1 MEFGATQTAARAALA
16 TAISILRDPI
26 YKRASEEPA
35 MRRQFHTLD
44 VFTDAPLAG
53 NPLAVVLDAEGLD
66 DARMQKI
73 AREFNL
79 AETVFVVAP
88 RDPVN
93 TAALRIFTPA
103 RELPFAG
110 HPTVGAAAL
119 LAHLRA
125 PQLLAAQDLRL
136 VLEEKVG
143 EVVCVSR
150 HRRGQALA
158 AYFTLPRLPQRAGSP
173 PSAGEIA
180 ERLGLEPKDIGFGA
194 HRPTLFSAGVDFLF
208 APIAS
213 AAALAKADPD
223 RMSWGADGGPGVYL
237 YTRETTGAGAAYRA
251 RMFASGWGIR
261 EDPATG
267 AAASAFAGVVMEFDR
282 PVDGEHSI
290 VIEQGVE
297 MGRPSAI
304 ALGLEV
310 EDGALKSA
318 TIGGSAVLIAAGTI
332 DL

>member
-1 MEFGATQTAARAALA
+1 
-16 TAISILRDPI
+16 
-26 YKRASEEPA
+26 
-35 MRRQFHTLD
+35 MRRAYHLLD

-53 NPLAVVLDAEGLD
+53 NPLAVVLDAQGLD
-66 DARMQKI
+66 DARMQAI

-79 AETVFVVAP
+79 AETVFVSEP

-93 TAALRIFTPA
+93 SAALRIFTPA

-125 PQLLAAQDLRL
+125 PQLLSAQDLRI

-143 EVVCVSR
+143 DVVCVAR
-150 HRRGQALA
+150 HRRGKALA
-158 AYFTLPRLPQRAGSP
+158 AYFTLPRLPQPAGAA
-173 PSAGEIA
+173 PSAA
-180 ERLGLEPKDIGFGA
+180 ELASKLGLEPEDIGFGA
-194 HRPTLFSAGVDFLF
+194 HHPTVFGAGVDFIF
-208 APIAS
+208 APLRS
-213 AAALAKADPD
+213 AVALAKATPD
-223 RMSWGADGGPGVYL
+223 RSLWGEGGGPGLYL
-237 YTRETTGAGAAYRA
+237 YTNEANEGAAYRA
-251 RMFASGWGIR
+251 RMFGLGWGIR

-267 AAASAFAGVVMEFDR
+267 SAASAFAGVVMKFD
-282 PVDGEHSI
+282 PPGDGEHTL

-310 EDGALKSA
+310 EDGELRAA
-318 TIGGSAVLIAAGTI
+318 TIGGSAVIIGQGTL

>member
-1 MEFGATQTAARAALA
+1 
-16 TAISILRDPI
+16 
-26 YKRASEEPA
+26 
-35 MRRQFHTLD
+35 MRRNYHTLD
-44 VFTDAPLAG
+44 VFTDAPFAG

-66 DARMQKI
+66 DARMQQI

-79 AETVFVVAP
+79 PETVFVVAP

-93 TAALRIFTPA
+93 SAALRIFTPA

-143 EVVCVSR
+143 DVVCIAR

-158 AYFTLPRLPQRAGSP
+158 AYFHLPRLPQSAGAA
-173 PSAGEIA
+173 PSAAELA
-180 ERLGLEPKDIGFGA
+180 ERLGLKAADIGFGA
-194 HRPTLFSAGVDFLF
+194 HRPSAYGAGVDFLF
-208 APIAS
+208 VPIAG
-213 AAALAKADPD
+213 AAAIAKASPD
-223 RMSWGADGGPGVYL
+223 RAHWGADGGPGVYL
-237 YTRETTGAGAAYRA
+237 YTRETTRDGAAYHA

-267 AAASAFAGVVMEFDR
+267 AAASAFAGVVMEFDQ
-282 PVDGEHSI
+282 PADGEHVV

-297 MGRPSAI
+297 MGRPSMI
-304 ALGLEV
+304 GLGLEV
-310 EDGALKSA
+310 EGGALKSA
-318 TIGGSAVLIAAGTI
+318 SIGGSTVLIAEGTI

>member
-1 MEFGATQTAARAALA
+1 
-16 TAISILRDPI
+16 
-26 YKRASEEPA
+26 
-35 MRRQFHTLD
+35 MRRNYHTLD
-44 VFTDAPLAG
+44 VFTDTPLAG

-66 DARMQKI
+66 DARMQRI

-79 AETVFVVAP
+79 PETVFVRAP

-136 VLEEKVG
+136 VLEEKIG
-143 EVVCVSR
+143 EVVCVAR
-150 HRRGQALA
+150 HRHGQALA
-158 AYFTLPRLPQRAGSP
+158 SYFTLPRLPQ
-173 PSAGEIA
+173 SAGAAPPAAELA
-180 ERLGLEPKDIGFGA
+180 ERLGLEAAEIGFGA
-194 HRPTLFSAGVDFLF
+194 HRPTVYSAGVDFLF

-213 AAALAKADPD
+213 AAAMAKANPD
-223 RMSWGADGGPGVYL
+223 RGHWGADGGPGVYL
-237 YTRETTGAGAAYRA
+237 YTRETSAGAATYRA

-267 AAASAFAGVVMEFDR
+267 AAASAFAGVVMEFDQ
-282 PVDGEHSI
+282 PADGEHSI
-290 VIEQGVE
+290 VIKQGVE
-297 MGRPSAI
+297 MGRPSLI
-304 ALGLEV
+304 ALGMDV
-310 EDGALKSA
+310 EAGALRSA
-318 TIGGSAVLIAAGTI
+318 SIGGSAVLIAEGTI

>member
-1 MEFGATQTAARAALA
+1 
-16 TAISILRDPI
+16 
-26 YKRASEEPA
+26 
-35 MRRQFHTLD
+35 MRRNYHTLD

-66 DARMQKI
+66 DARMQQI

-79 AETVFVVAP
+79 PETVFVVAP

-93 TAALRIFTPA
+93 SAALRIFTPA

-143 EVVCVSR
+143 DVLCIAR

-158 AYFTLPRLPQRAGSP
+158 AYFHLPRLPQSAGAA
-173 PSAGEIA
+173 PSAA
-180 ERLGLEPKDIGFGA
+180 ELAESLGIEPADIGFGA
-194 HRPTLFSAGVDFLF
+194 HRPTVYGAGVDFLF
-208 APIAS
+208 VPIAG
-213 AAALAKADPD
+213 AAAIAKASPD
-223 RMSWGADGGPGVYL
+223 RTHWGVDGGPGVYL
-237 YTRETTGAGAAYRA
+237 YTRETIRAGAAYHA

-267 AAASAFAGVVMEFDR
+267 AAASAFAGVVMEFDK
-282 PVDGEHSI
+282 PADGEQVV

-297 MGRPSAI
+297 MGRPSVI

-310 EDGALKSA
+310 EGGALRSA
-318 TIGGSAVLIAAGTI
+318 SIGGSAVLIAEGTI

>member
-1 MEFGATQTAARAALA
+1 
-16 TAISILRDPI
+16 
-26 YKRASEEPA
+26 
-35 MRRQFHTLD
+35 MRRNYHTLD

-53 NPLAVVLDAEGLD
+53 NPLAVVLDADGLD
-66 DARMQKI
+66 DARMQQI

-79 AETVFVVAP
+79 PETVFVVTP

-93 TAALRIFTPA
+93 SAALRIFTPG

-136 VLEEKVG
+136 VLEETVG
-143 EVVCVSR
+143 DVVCIAR

-158 AYFTLPRLPQRAGSP
+158 AYFHLPRLPQPAGAA
-173 PSAGEIA
+173 PSDA
-180 ERLGLEPKDIGFGA
+180 ELAESLGLEPADIGFGA
-194 HRPTLFSAGVDFLF
+194 HRPTVYGAGVDFLF
-208 APIAS
+208 VPIAG
-213 AAALAKADPD
+213 AAAIAKASPD
-223 RMSWGADGGPGVYL
+223 RAHWGADGGPGVYL
-237 YTRETTGAGAAYRA
+237 YTRETTRAGAAYHA
-251 RMFASGWGIR
+251 RMFASGWGVR

-267 AAASAFAGVVMEFDR
+267 SAASAFAGVVMEFDK
-282 PVDGEHSI
+282 PADGEHFV

-297 MGRPSAI
+297 MGRPSVI

-310 EDGALKSA
+310 EGGALRSA
-318 TIGGSAVLIAAGTI
+318 SIGGSAVLIAEGTI

>member
-1 MEFGATQTAARAALA
+1 
-16 TAISILRDPI
+16 
-26 YKRASEEPA
+26 
-35 MRRQFHTLD
+35 MRRQFYTLD
-44 VFTDAPLAG
+44 VFTVAPLAG
-53 NPLAVVLDAEGLD
+53 NPLAVVLDADGLD
-66 DARMQKI
+66 DARMQGI

-110 HPTVGAAAL
+110 HPTVGAATL

-125 PQLLAAQDLRL
+125 PELLAAQDLRL
-136 VLEEKVG
+136 VLEEG
-143 EVVCVSR
+143 IGDVVCVAR

-158 AYFTLPRLPQRAGSP
+158 AYFTLPRLPQRGGAA
-173 PSAGEIA
+173 PSAAEIA
-180 ERLGLEPKDIGFGA
+180 DRLSVEPADIGFGA
-194 HRPTLFSAGVDFLF
+194 HRPTVYGAGVDFLF

-213 AAALAKADPD
+213 AAAMAKADPD
-223 RMSWGADGGPGVYL
+223 RTRWGADGGPGVYL
-237 YTRETTGAGAAYRA
+237 YTRDAARADAPYRA
-251 RMFASGWGIR
+251 RMFAAGWGIR

-267 AAASAFAGVVMEFDR
+267 AAASAFAGVVMEFE
-282 PVDGEHSI
+282 PPADGEHSI

-297 MGRPSAI
+297 MGRPSRI

-310 EDGALKSA
+310 EGGALKSA
-318 TIGGSAVLIAAGTI
+318 SIGGSAVLIAEGTI

>member
-1 MEFGATQTAARAALA
+1 
-16 TAISILRDPI
+16 
-26 YKRASEEPA
+26 
-35 MRRQFHTLD
+35 MRRNYYTLD

-66 DARMQKI
+66 DKRMQQI

-79 AETVFVVAP
+79 AETAFVAEP

-93 TAALRIFTPA
+93 TAAVRIFTPA

-125 PQLLAAQDLRL
+125 PDLLAAHDLRV
-136 VLEEKVG
+136 VLEERIG
-143 EVVCVSR
+143 DVVCVAR

-158 AYFTLPRLPQRAGSP
+158 AYFHLPRLPQRIGAA
-173 PSAGEIA
+173 PSAEELA
-180 ERLGLEPKDIGFGA
+180 DRLGLEPAEIGFGA
-194 HRPTLFSAGVDFLF
+194 HRPTVYGAGVDFLF

-213 AAALAKADPD
+213 AAAIARADPD
-223 RMSWGADGGPGVYL
+223 RTRWGADGGPGVYL
-237 YTRETTGAGAAYRA
+237 YTRAAAGAEAAYRA
-251 RMFASGWGIR
+251 RMFASAWGVR

-267 AAASAFAGVVMEFDR
+267 SAASAFAGVVMEFDA
-282 PVDGEHSI
+282 PADGEHAI

-297 MGRPSAI
+297 MGRRSAI
-304 ALGLEV
+304 ALGLQV
-310 EDGALKSA
+310 EGGALTSA
-318 TIGGSAVLIAAGTI
+318 SIGGSAVLIAEGTI

>member
-1 MEFGATQTAARAALA
+1 
-16 TAISILRDPI
+16 
-26 YKRASEEPA
+26 
-35 MRRQFHTLD
+35 MRRNYYTLD

-53 NPLAVVLDAEGLD
+53 NPLAVVLDADGLD
-66 DARMQKI
+66 DKRMQAI

-79 AETVFVVAP
+79 SETVFVRAP

-93 TAALRIFTPA
+93 TAALRIFTPG

-125 PQLLAAQDLRL
+125 PELLAAQDLRL
-136 VLEEKVG
+136 VLEERIG
-143 EVVCVSR
+143 DVVCVAR

-158 AYFTLPRLPQRAGSP
+158 AYFNLPRLPQRGGAA
-173 PSAGEIA
+173 PSAAEIA
-180 ERLGLEPKDIGFGA
+180 DRLGLEPDDIGFGA
-194 HRPTLFSAGVDFLF
+194 HRPSAWGAGVDFLF
-208 APIAS
+208 APIAG

-223 RMSWGADGGPGVYL
+223 RGRWGADGGPGVFL
-237 YTRETTGAGAAYRA
+237 YTREAARGAAYRA
-251 RMFASGWGIR
+251 RMFASGWGVR

-267 AAASAFAGVVMEFDR
+267 AAASAFAGVVMEFER
-282 PVDGEHSI
+282 PADGEHSI

-310 EDGALKSA
+310 EGGALKSA
-318 TIGGSAVLIAAGTI
+318 SIGGSTALVAEGTI

>member
-1 MEFGATQTAARAALA
+1 
-16 TAISILRDPI
+16 
-26 YKRASEEPA
+26 

-53 NPLAVVLDAEGLD
+53 NPLAVVLDADGLD
-66 DARMQKI
+66 EKRMQQI

-79 AETVFVVAP
+79 SETVFVRTP

-125 PQLLAAQDLRL
+125 PQLLAAQDLRV
-136 VLEEKVG
+136 VLEEG
-143 EVVCVSR
+143 IGDVVCVAR

-158 AYFTLPRLPQRAGSP
+158 ATFTLPRLPQRGGAA
-173 PSAGEIA
+173 PSAA
-180 ERLGLEPKDIGFGA
+180 ELADRLGLAAADIGFGP
-194 HRPTLFSAGVDFLF
+194 HRPSVWGAGVDFLF

-223 RMSWGADGGPGVYL
+223 RGRWGADDGPGVFL
-237 YTRETTGAGAAYRA
+237 YAREAAQGAAYRA
-251 RMFASGWGIR
+251 RMFASGWGVR

-267 AAASAFAGVVMEFDR
+267 AAASAFAGVVMEFE
-282 PVDGEHSI
+282 PPEDGEHTI
-290 VIEQGVE
+290 VIAQGVE

-310 EDGALKSA
+310 EGGALKSA
-318 TIGGSAVLIAAGTI
+318 SIGGSAALIAEGTI

>member
-1 MEFGATQTAARAALA
+1 
-16 TAISILRDPI
+16 
-26 YKRASEEPA
+26 
-35 MRRQFHTLD
+35 MRRAYHLLD
-44 VFTDAPLAG
+44 VFTETPLTG

-66 DARMQKI
+66 DVRMQAI

-79 AETVFVVAP
+79 PETVFVREP
-88 RDPVN
+88 RDPIN
-93 TAALRIFTPA
+93 SAALRIFTPG

-136 VLEEKVG
+136 VLEETIG
-143 EVVCVSR
+143 DVVCVAR

-158 AYFTLPRLPQRAGSP
+158 ASFTLPRLPQPTGTA
-173 PSAGEIA
+173 PSAEELA
-180 ERLGLEPKDIGFGA
+180 AKLGLEVADIGFGD
-194 HRPTLFSAGVDFLF
+194 HRPTVYSAGVAFVF
-208 APIAS
+208 APIRS
-213 AAALAKADPD
+213 AAALAKASPD
-223 RMSWGADGGPGVYL
+223 RASWGESGGPGVYL
-237 YTRETTGAGAAYRA
+237 YTGEASGEAAYRA
-251 RMFASGWGIR
+251 RMFAAGWGIR

-282 PVDGEHSI
+282 PGDGEHTL
-290 VIEQGVE
+290 VIEQGVD

-304 ALGLEV
+304 VLGLEV
-310 EDGALKSA
+310 ESGALHSA
-318 TIGGSAVLIAAGTI
+318 TIGGSAVLIAQGTI

>member
-1 MEFGATQTAARAALA
+1 
-16 TAISILRDPI
+16 
-26 YKRASEEPA
+26 
-35 MRRQFHTLD
+35 MRRNYCTLD
-44 VFTDAPLAG
+44 VFTDTPLAG

-66 DARMQKI
+66 DARMQSI

-79 AETVFVVAP
+79 AETVFVRAP

-125 PQLLAAQDLRL
+125 ADLLAAQDLRV
-136 VLEEKVG
+136 VLEERIG
-143 EVVCVSR
+143 DVVCVAR
-150 HRRGQALA
+150 HRQGQALGA
-158 AYFTLPRLPQRAGSP
+158 TFTLPRLPQRSGAAP
-173 PSAGEIA
+173 PAAEIA
-180 ERLGLEPKDIGFGA
+180 DRLGIDPADIGFGA
-194 HRPTLFSAGVDFLF
+194 HRPAVYGTGVDFLF

-213 AAALAKADPD
+213 AAALRKADPD
-223 RMSWGADGGPGVYL
+223 RARWGADGGPGVYL
-237 YTRETTGAGAAYRA
+237 YTRETTRTSTAYRA
-251 RMFASGWGIR
+251 RMFAAGWGVR

-267 AAASAFAGVVMEFDR
+267 SAASAFAGVVMEFE
-282 PVDGEHSI
+282 PPADGEHSI
-290 VIEQGVE
+290 VIEQGIE
-297 MGRPSAI
+297 MGRRSAI

-310 EDGALKSA
+310 EGGALKSA
-318 TIGGSAVLIAAGTI
+318 TIGGSVAPIAEGTI

>member
-1 MEFGATQTAARAALA
+1 
-16 TAISILRDPI
+16 
-26 YKRASEEPA
+26 
-35 MRRQFHTLD
+35 MRRQFYTLD
-44 VFTDAPLAG
+44 VFTDAPFAG
-53 NPLAVVLDAEGLD
+53 NPLAVVLDAEGDD
-66 DARMQKI
+66 DARMQRA

-79 AETVFVVAP
+79 AETVYVFAP

-125 PQLLAAQDLRL
+125 PQLLATQDLRL

-143 EVVCVSR
+143 DVVCVAR

-158 AYFTLPRLPQRAGSP
+158 AYFTLPRLPQAAGTA
-173 PSAGEIA
+173 PSTAQLA
-180 ERLGLEPKDIGFGA
+180 ASLGLEPGDIGFGA
-194 HRPTLFSAGVDFLF
+194 HRPTLYGAGVDFLF
-208 APIAS
+208 VPLAS
-213 AAALAKADPD
+213 AAALAKASPD
-223 RMSWGADGGPGVYL
+223 HASWGAGGGPGVYL
-237 YTRETTGAGAAYRA
+237 YSRETTQAGAAYQA
-251 RMFASGWGIR
+251 RMFAAGWGIR

-267 AAASAFAGVVMEFDR
+267 SAASAFAGLVMEFDR
-282 PVDGEHSI
+282 PADGEHSI
-290 VIEQGVE
+290 VIAQGVE
-297 MGRPSAI
+297 MGRPSLI

-310 EDGALKSA
+310 EGGALKSA
-318 TIGGSAVLIAAGTI
+318 TIGGSAVLIAEGSI

>member
-1 MEFGATQTAARAALA
+1 
-16 TAISILRDPI
+16 
-26 YKRASEEPA
+26 

-53 NPLAVVLDAEGLD
+53 NPLAVVLDADGLD
-66 DARMQKI
+66 EKRMQQI
-73 AREFNL
+73 SREFNL
-79 AETVFVVAP
+79 SETVFVRTP

-125 PQLLAAQDLRL
+125 PQLLAAQDLRV
-136 VLEEKVG
+136 VLEEG
-143 EVVCVSR
+143 IGDVVCVAR

-158 AYFTLPRLPQRAGSP
+158 ATFTLPRLPQRGGAA
-173 PSAGEIA
+173 PSAA
-180 ERLGLEPKDIGFGA
+180 ELADRLGLKPGDIGFGA
-194 HRPTLFSAGVDFLF
+194 HRPSAWGAGVDFLF

-223 RMSWGADGGPGVYL
+223 RGRWGADDGPGVFL
-237 YTRETTGAGAAYRA
+237 YAREAAQGAAYRA
-251 RMFASGWGIR
+251 RMFASGWGVR

-267 AAASAFAGVVMEFDR
+267 AAASAFAGVVMEFE
-282 PVDGEHSI
+282 PPEDGEHTI
-290 VIEQGVE
+290 VIAQGVE

-310 EDGALKSA
+310 EGGALKSA
-318 TIGGSAVLIAAGTI
+318 SIGGSAALIAEGTI

>member
-1 MEFGATQTAARAALA
+1 
-16 TAISILRDPI
+16 
-26 YKRASEEPA
+26 
-35 MRRQFHTLD
+35 MRRNYHTLD

-53 NPLAVVLDAEGLD
+53 NPLAVVLDADGLD
-66 DARMQKI
+66 DARMQQI

-79 AETVFVVAP
+79 PETVFVVTP

-93 TAALRIFTPA
+93 SAALRIFTPG

-136 VLEEKVG
+136 VLEETVG
-143 EVVCVSR
+143 DVVCIAR

-158 AYFTLPRLPQRAGSP
+158 AYFHLPRLPQPAGAA
-173 PSAGEIA
+173 PSDA
-180 ERLGLEPKDIGFGA
+180 ELAESLGLEAADIGFGA
-194 HRPTLFSAGVDFLF
+194 HRPTVYGAGVDFLF
-208 APIAS
+208 VPIAG
-213 AAALAKADPD
+213 AAAIAKASPD
-223 RMSWGADGGPGVYL
+223 RAHWGADGGPGVYL
-237 YTRETTGAGAAYRA
+237 YTRETTRAGAAYHA
-251 RMFASGWGIR
+251 RMFASGWGVR

-267 AAASAFAGVVMEFDR
+267 SAASAFAGVVMEFDK
-282 PVDGEHSI
+282 PADGEHFV

-297 MGRPSAI
+297 MGRPSVI

-310 EDGALKSA
+310 EGGALRSA
-318 TIGGSAVLIAAGTI
+318 SIGGSAVLIAEGTI

>member
-1 MEFGATQTAARAALA
+1 
-16 TAISILRDPI
+16 
-26 YKRASEEPA
+26 
-35 MRRQFHTLD
+35 MRRQFFTLD
-44 VFTDAPLAG
+44 VFTDAPFAG
-53 NPLAVVLDAEGLD
+53 NPLAVVLDAEGID
-66 DARMQKI
+66 DARMQRI

-143 EVVCVSR
+143 DVVCVAR

-158 AYFTLPRLPQRAGSP
+158 AYFTLPRLPQRSAAP
-173 PSAGEIA
+173 PSAAEIA
-180 ERLGLEPKDIGFGA
+180 DRLGLETTDIGFGA
-194 HRPTLFSAGVDFLF
+194 HRPTVYGAGVDFLF

-213 AAALAKADPD
+213 AAAIARADPD
-223 RMSWGADGGPGVYL
+223 RTRWGAGGGPAVYL
-237 YTRETTGAGAAYRA
+237 YASDPPGSGAAYRA
-251 RMFASGWGIR
+251 RMFASGWGVR

-267 AAASAFAGVVMEFDR
+267 AAASAFAGVLMEFDR
-282 PVDGEHSI
+282 PADGERSV

-297 MGRPSAI
+297 MGRPSVI

-310 EDGALKSA
+310 EGGALRSA
-318 TIGGSAVLIAAGTI
+318 TIGGSAVLIAEGTI

>member
-1 MEFGATQTAARAALA
+1 
-16 TAISILRDPI
+16 
-26 YKRASEEPA
+26 
-35 MRRQFHTLD
+35 MRRNYYTLD

-66 DARMQKI
+66 DARMQSI

-79 AETVFVVAP
+79 AETVFVRAP

-125 PQLLAAQDLRL
+125 PQLLAAQDLRV

-143 EVVCVSR
+143 DVVCVAR
-150 HRRGQALA
+150 HRQGQALA
-158 AYFTLPRLPQRAGSP
+158 AYFHLPRLPRPAGAA
-173 PSAGEIA
+173 PSAA
-180 ERLGLEPKDIGFGA
+180 ELADRLGLEPAEIGFGA
-194 HRPTLFSAGVDFLF
+194 HRPSVWGAGVDFLF

-213 AAALAKADPD
+213 AAALARADPD
-223 RMSWGADGGPGVYL
+223 RTRWGADGGPAVYL
-237 YTRETTGAGAAYRA
+237 YTRDTTGAGAAYRA
-251 RMFASGWGIR
+251 RMFASGWGVR

-267 AAASAFAGVVMEFDR
+267 TAASAFAGVVMEFDR
-282 PVDGEHSI
+282 PADGEHSM

-304 ALGLEV
+304 ALGLDV
-310 EDGALKSA
+310 EGGALTSA
-318 TIGGSAVLIAAGTI
+318 SIGGSAVLIAEGTI

>member
-1 MEFGATQTAARAALA
+1 
-16 TAISILRDPI
+16 
-26 YKRASEEPA
+26 

-44 VFTDAPLAG
+44 VFTDAPFAG

-66 DARMQKI
+66 DARMQSI

-125 PQLLAAQDLRL
+125 PQLLAAQDLRV

-143 EVVCVSR
+143 EVVCVAR

-158 AYFTLPRLPQRAGSP
+158 SYFTLPRLPQPSGTA
-173 PSAGEIA
+173 PSAAEIA
-180 ERLGLEPKDIGFGA
+180 DRLGLEPADIGFGA
-194 HRPTLFSAGVDFLF
+194 HRPSAYSAGVDFLF

-213 AAALAKADPD
+213 AAALAKANPD
-223 RMSWGADGGPGVYL
+223 RARWGADGGPGVYL
-237 YTRETTGAGAAYRA
+237 YTRETTGGAAAYRA

-282 PVDGEHSI
+282 PADGDHSI
-290 VIEQGVE
+290 VIAQGVE

-304 ALGLEV
+304 ALGFEV
-310 EDGALKSA
+310 EHGALRSA
-318 TIGGSAVLIAAGTI
+318 TIGGSAVLIAEGTI

>member
-1 MEFGATQTAARAALA
+1 
-16 TAISILRDPI
+16 
-26 YKRASEEPA
+26 
-35 MRRQFHTLD
+35 MRRQYHTLD
-44 VFTDAPLAG
+44 VFTDTPLAG
-53 NPLAVVLDAEGLD
+53 NPLAVVLDAAGLD
-66 DARMQKI
+66 DARMQAI

-79 AETVFVVAP
+79 PETVFVREP
-88 RDPVN
+88 RDSVN
-93 TAALRIFTPA
+93 SAALRIFTPA

-143 EVVCVSR
+143 DVVCVAR

-158 AYFTLPRLPQRAGSP
+158 AYFTLPRLPQPAGAA
-173 PSAGEIA
+173 PSAQELA
-180 ERLGLEPKDIGFGA
+180 QKLGLDADDIGFGA
-194 HRPTLFSAGVDFLF
+194 HRPTVYSAGVDFIF
-208 APIAS
+208 APIRS
-213 AAALAKADPD
+213 AGALAKASPD
-223 RMSWGADGGPGVYL
+223 RALWGESGAPGLYL
-237 YTRETTGAGAAYRA
+237 YTSEASPGAAYRA
-251 RMFASGWGIR
+251 RMFAAGWGIR

-267 AAASAFAGVVMEFDR
+267 AAASAFAGVVMEFDK
-282 PVDGEHSI
+282 PGDGEQTL

-297 MGRPSAI
+297 MGRPSRI

-310 EDGALKSA
+310 EGGALRSA
-318 TIGGSAVLIAAGTI
+318 TIGGSAVLIAQGMI

>member
-1 MEFGATQTAARAALA
+1 
-16 TAISILRDPI
+16 
-26 YKRASEEPA
+26 
-35 MRRQFHTLD
+35 MRRNYHTLD
-44 VFTDAPLAG
+44 VFTDTPFAG
-53 NPLAVVLDAEGLD
+53 NPLAVVLDAGGLD
-66 DARMQKI
+66 DARMQQI

-79 AETVFVVAP
+79 PETVFVLDP

-93 TAALRIFTPA
+93 SAALRIFTPG

-143 EVVCVSR
+143 DVVCIAR

-158 AYFTLPRLPQRAGSP
+158 SYFTLPRLPQPAGAA
-173 PSAGEIA
+173 PSAAQLA
-180 ERLGLEPKDIGFGA
+180 ESLGLEASDIGFGA
-194 HRPTLFSAGVDFLF
+194 HRPTVYGAGVEFLF

-213 AAALAKADPD
+213 AAAIAKASPD
-223 RMSWGADGGPGVYL
+223 RTLWGADGGPGVYL
-237 YTRETTGAGAAYRA
+237 YTRETTRDGAAYHA

-267 AAASAFAGVVMEFDR
+267 SAASAFAGVVMEFDR
-282 PVDGEHSI
+282 PADGEHVL

-297 MGRPSAI
+297 MGRPSMI

-310 EDGALKSA
+310 EGGAIKSA
-318 TIGGSAVLIAAGTI
+318 SIGGSAVLIAEGTI